1 METYSPKEISADFI
15 EARDPWIT
23 WNFGPM
29 LLDSEGQPLEKYNYP
44 DSIEGSNPRSALGYY
59 EPGHY
64 CFVVIDGRQNGY
76 SMGLSIP
83 ELAELMAELGCKAA
97 YNLDGGISAQMTW
110 RDALV
115 NSPKSSRSIR
125 DIVYIAE
132 SEDVSEQSD

>member
-1 METYSPKEISADFI
+1 
-15 EARDPWIT
+15 
-23 WNFGPM
+23 
-29 LLDSEGQPLEKYNYP
+29 
-44 DSIEGSNPRSALGYY
+44 
-59 EPGHY
+59 
-64 CFVVIDGRQNGY
+64 
-76 SMGLSIP
+76 MGLSIP